1 LQVFDSDPIIPSG
14 ESKSVMLPQN
24 VDSSHLSDG
33 HYHWPFSIVPPT
45 IVVSSPNS
53 PSAESSLGPGHIS
66 SHGRGRDL
74 KHQLVVTIYRRGR
87 LNRNVGFVHFALLYG
102 RWFIVGLG
110 SDFRVTQQIRYV
122 PPPDPSMP
130 SCPSP
135 SAIEAPHDFPVNSD
149 WEPQEYPGVLVK
161 GSFYGKSIEVVCKVS
176 HQSRA
181 ITSTT
186 QVFRSSS
193 YL

>member
-1 LQVFDSDPIIPSG
+1 MRSMDVVVCQFPHMFDSDPIIPSG

-87 LNRNVGFVHFALLYG
+87 LNRNVG
-102 RWFIVGLG
+102 
-110 SDFRVTQQIRYV
+110 VTQQIRYV

-161 GSFYGKSIEVVCKVS
+161 GSFYGKSIEVVCKL
-176 HQSRA
+176 
-181 ITSTT
+181 IIPN
-186 QVFRSSS
+186 S
-193 YL
+193 YPLGGPIPLASL